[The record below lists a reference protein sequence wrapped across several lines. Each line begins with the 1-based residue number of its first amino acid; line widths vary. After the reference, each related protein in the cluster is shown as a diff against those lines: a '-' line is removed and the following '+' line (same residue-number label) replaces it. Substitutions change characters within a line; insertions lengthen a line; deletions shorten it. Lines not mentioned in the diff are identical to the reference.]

1 VKSNR
6 PSLAQVSTSVLE
18 SLLSAVQE
26 GAIAPPL
33 TRAGLAAI
41 GLRNQEELLEPAFRN
56 LDAGACR
63 AVILA
68 ILNERVQKPV
78 TPELVWTG
86 PEYSTSTARDTSV
99 VLTSLFESARND
111 VVLAGY
117 CFDHPTEVL
126 GSLHATMKTYGVLL
140 RMFIDIP
147 QLEGSTA
154 SAHSH
159 IATHCGEF
167 LAKNWPFGTPLPRV
181 FYDKR
186 AAIPGPPFVSMHAK
200 CVVIDGQRAFVSS
213 ANFTER
219 GQERNIEVG
228 VLIDDSRFAYHLA
241 AQFDGLVK
249 SGLVG
254 EYTGN

>member
-1 VKSNR
+1 MKSNR

-18 SLLSAVQE
+18 SLLLAIQE
-26 GAIAPPL
+26 GTLAPPL

-41 GLRNQEELLEPAFRN
+41 GLRNQEELLEPAFRS

-68 ILNERVQKPV
+68 ILNERAQKP
-78 TPELVWTG
+78 TAPELVWTG
-86 PEYSTSTARDTSV
+86 PEHAASTARDTSV

-126 GSLHATMKTYGVLL
+126 GSLHATMKAYGVSL

-147 QLEGSTA
+147 QPEGSST

-159 IATHCGEF
+159 IAAHCGSF
-167 LAKNWPFGTPLPRV
+167 LAKNWPFGAPLPRI

-186 AAIPGPPFVSMHAK
+186 ASIPGPPFVSMHAK
-200 CVVIDGQRAFVSS
+200 CVVVDGQRAFVSS

-228 VLIDDSRFAYHLA
+228 VLIDDARFACHLA

-254 EYTGN
+254 EYDG